1 MANHLYYAKVKW
13 YNDYTD
19 KETTNC
25 LVVVASNYSE
35 AIAKIE
41 TDLTYIDNIEI
52 EELTSNSS
60 GIIYVDDSKATY
72 DMIREENDY

>member
-1 MANHLYYAKVKW
+1 MDNHLYYAKVKW

-25 LVVVASNYSE
+25 LIVIASNYSE

-41 TDLTYIDNIEI
+41 ADLTYIDNIEI
-52 EELTSNSS
+52 EELTSTSS
-60 GIIYVDDSKATY
+60 GVIYIDDSKATY
-72 DMIREENDY
+72 DMIKEENDY

>member
-1 MANHLYYAKVKW
+1 MNNHLYYAKVKW
-13 YNDYTD
+13 YNDYID

>member
-1 MANHLYYAKVKW
+1 MDNHLYYAKVKW

-19 KETTNC
+19 KETINC
-25 LVVVASNYSE
+25 LVVIASNYSE

-52 EELTSNSS
+52 EELTSTSS
-60 GIIYVDDSKATY
+60 GVIYIDDSKTTY

>member
-1 MANHLYYAKVKW
+1 MDSHLYYAKVKW
-13 YNDYTD
+13 YDDYKD
-19 KETTNC
+19 KETINC
-25 LVVVASNYSE
+25 LVVVASSYSE

-52 EELTSNSS
+52 EELTYNSS
-60 GIIYVDDSKATY
+60 GVIYIDDSKATY

>member
-1 MANHLYYAKVKW
+1 MDNHLYYAKAKW

-19 KETTNC
+19 KETINC
-25 LVVVASNYSE
+25 LIVIASNYSE

-52 EELTSNSS
+52 EELTSTSS
-60 GIIYVDDSKATY
+60 GVIYIDDSKATY

>member
-1 MANHLYYAKVKW
+1 MNSHLYYAKVKW
-13 YNDYTD
+13 YDDYKD

-25 LVVVASNYSE
+25 LVVVASSYSE

-60 GIIYVDDSKATY
+60 GVIYIDDSKSTY